1 MIWCV
6 EYNEKNGIA
15 EKDVVKVY
23 DVDEEGFNSTDS
35 EIGEVYE
42 AHKGNDRFFV
52 YIKAG
57 TKKFALEKAKELF
70 ADYFEYQA
78 TRAKDYISLKIDEV
92 KDFAVGDTVRVVR
105 PGQQFS
111 THFEAMGGLLYNAF
125 NFGYRGEFT
134 VGGSITKYDLKTTT
148 FTVIGKGRFDANGHE
163 GVMLYMIAE
172 SVNAEQ
178 HDWHNNHD
186 KTREP
191 LEVFVLC
198 KEGLERW

>member
-6 EYNEKNGIA
+6 EYNEKDGIE
-15 EKDVVKVY
+15 EKDVIDVY
-23 DVDEEGFNSTDS
+23 DVDEEGFDSTDS
-35 EIGEVYE
+35 EIGEVY
-42 AHKGNDRFFV
+42 KGNNSIFV

-57 TKKFALEKAKELF
+57 TKKFALEKAKKLF
-70 ADYFEYQA
+70 EDYFEYHV
-78 TRAKDYISLKIDEV
+78 TRAKDYISIKIDEV
-92 KDFAVGDTVRVVR
+92 EEFEVGDAVRVVR
-105 PGQQFS
+105 PGQQFT

-125 NFGYRGEFT
+125 AFGYQGEFT

-148 FTVIGKGRFDANGHE
+148 FTVIGKGRFDANGQE
-163 GVMLYMIAE
+163 DITLYMIAE

-178 HDWHNNHD
+178 HDWHKGID

>member
-6 EYNEKNGIA
+6 EYWAKNGIA
-15 EKDVVKVY
+15 ERNVINIY
-23 DVDEEGFNSTDS
+23 DIDEKGFNFTDS
-35 EIGEVYE
+35 EVGEVY
-42 AHKGNDRFFV
+42 KGYHRFYV

-70 ADYFEYQA
+70 EDYFEYQA

-92 KDFAVGDTVRVVR
+92 KEFEVGDAVRVVR
-105 PGQQFS
+105 PGQQFT
-111 THFEAMGGLLYNAF
+111 THFEAMGGLLSNAF
-125 NFGYRGEFT
+125 DFGYLGEFT
-134 VGGSITKYDLKTTT
+134 VGGNIKKYDLKTTA

-163 GVMLYMIAE
+163 GVMLYMVAE

-178 HDWHNNHD
+178 HKWQNNHYE
-186 KTREP
+186 TREP

>member
-6 EYNEKNGIA
+6 EYNEKDGIE
-15 EKDVVKVY
+15 EKDVINVY
-23 DVDEEGFNSTDS
+23 YVDEGFWYTDC
-35 EIGEVYE
+35 EIGEVY
-42 AHKGNDRFFV
+42 KGNDRLFV

-70 ADYFEYQA
+70 EDYFEYQA
-78 TRAKDYISLKIDEV
+78 MKAKDYISLKIDEV
-92 KDFAVGDTVRVVR
+92 EEFEVGDAVKVVL
-105 PGQQFS
+105 PDEQFT
-111 THFEAMGGLLYNAF
+111 THFEAMGGLLDNAF
-125 NFGYRGEFT
+125 DFGYRGEFT
-134 VGGSITKYDLKTTT
+134 VGGNIRKYDLKTTT
-148 FTVIGKGRFDANGHE
+148 FKVIGKGRFDANGQE
-163 GVMLYMIAE
+163 NMMLYMIAE

-178 HDWHNNHD
+178 HDWHNNNYD

>member
-15 EKDVVKVY
+15 EKDVVNIY

-35 EIGEVYE
+35 EIGEVY
-42 AHKGNDRFFV
+42 KGLHGFFV

-70 ADYFEYQA
+70 EDYFEYQA

-92 KDFAVGDTVRVVR
+92 KEFVVGDTVKVVR

-111 THFEAMGGLLYNAF
+111 THFEAMGGLLSNAF
-125 NFGYRGEFT
+125 DFGYRGEFT
-134 VGGSITKYDLKTTT
+134 VGGSTTKYDLKTTT
-148 FTVIGKGRFDANGHE
+148 FTVIGKGKFDANGRE
-163 GVMLYMIAE
+163 NMTLYMIAE
-172 SVNAEQ
+172 SVNAQQ

>member
-6 EYNEKNGIA
+6 EYNGKDWIA
-15 EKDVVKVY
+15 EKDVIDVY
-23 DVDEEGFNSTDS
+23 DVDEKGFNSTDS

-42 AHKGNDRFFV
+42 DHHRFFV

-57 TKKFALEKAKELF
+57 TKKFALKRAKELF

-92 KDFAVGDTVRVVR
+92 EEFAVGDTVKVVG
-105 PGQQFS
+105 PGHQFS
-111 THFEAMGGLLYNAF
+111 THFEAMGGLLSNAF
-125 NFGYRGEFT
+125 DFGYRGEFT
-134 VGGSITKYDLKTTT
+134 VGGDIRKYDLKTTT
-148 FTVIGKGRFDANGHE
+148 FKVIGKGRFDANGRE
-163 GVMLYMIAE
+163 NMMLYMIAE

-178 HDWHNNHD
+178 HDWHNNNNYD

-198 KEGLERW
+198 GEGLER

>member
-6 EYNEKNGIA
+6 EYWGKNGIA
-15 EKDVVKVY
+15 EKDVVNVY
-23 DVDEEGFNSTDS
+23 DVDEEDFNSTDS

-42 AHKGNDRFFV
+42 DHHKFFI

-57 TKKFALEKAKELF
+57 TKKFALERAKELF

-78 TRAKDYISLKIDEV
+78 TKVKDYISLKIDEV
-92 KDFAVGDTVRVVR
+92 EEFAVGDTVKVVL
-105 PGQQFS
+105 PGHQFS
-111 THFEAMGGLLYNAF
+111 THFEAMGGLLSNAF
-125 NFGYRGEFT
+125 DFGYRGEFT
-134 VGGSITKYDLKTTT
+134 VGGDIRKYDLKTTT
-148 FTVIGKGRFDANGHE
+148 FKVIGKGRFDANGGE
-163 GVMLYMIAE
+163 NMMLYMIAE
-172 SVNAEQ
+172 SVNADQ
-178 HDWHNNHD
+178 HNWHDNHD

>member
-15 EKDVVKVY
+15 EKDVVNIY
-23 DVDEEGFNSTDS
+23 DVDEEGFTSTDS
-35 EIGEVYE
+35 EIGEVY
-42 AHKGNDRFFV
+42 KSQRRFYVF
-52 YIKAG
+52 IKAG
-57 TKKFALEKAKELF
+57 TKKFALERAQELF

-78 TRAKDYISLKIDEV
+78 TKAKDYISLKIDEV
-92 KDFAVGDTVRVVR
+92 KEFVVGDAVRVVR
-105 PGQQFS
+105 PGQQFT
-111 THFEAMGGLLYNAF
+111 THFEAMGGLLSDAF

-148 FTVIGKGRFDANGHE
+148 FTVIGKGRFDANGGE
-163 GVMLYMIAE
+163 NMTLYMIAE

-178 HDWHNNHD
+178 HDWHKGFG

>member
-15 EKDVVKVY
+15 EREVVNVY
-23 DVDEEGFNSTDS
+23 DVDEEGFNSTDD
-35 EIGEVYE
+35 EIGEVY
-42 AHKGNDRFFV
+42 KGNDRFFV
-52 YIKAG
+52 FIKAG
-57 TKKFALEKAKELF
+57 TKKFALKRAKELF

-78 TRAKDYISLKIDEV
+78 TKAKDYISLKIDEV
-92 KDFAVGDTVRVVR
+92 EEFEVGDTVRVVR
-105 PGQQFS
+105 PGQQFT
-111 THFEAMGGLLYNAF
+111 THFEAMGGLLANAF

-134 VGGSITKYDLKTTT
+134 VGGSILKYDLETTT
-148 FTVIGKGRFDANGHE
+148 FTVIGKGKFNANGGE
-163 GVMLYMIAE
+163 NMTLYMIAE

-178 HDWHNNHD
+178 HKWQNNYD

>member
-6 EYNEKNGIA
+6 EYNENDWIE

-35 EIGEVYE
+35 EIGEVY
-42 AHKGNDRFFV
+42 KGNDRFFV

-78 TRAKDYISLKIDEV
+78 TRAKDCISLKIDEV
-92 KDFAVGDTVRVVR
+92 KEFVVGDTVRVVR
-105 PGQQFS
+105 PGQQFT
-111 THFEAMGGLLYNAF
+111 THFEAMGGLLSNAF
-125 NFGYRGEFT
+125 VDFGYLGEFT
-134 VGGSITKYDLKTTT
+134 VGGNIRKYDLKTTA
-148 FTVIGKGRFDANGHE
+148 FTVIAKGKFDANGE
-163 GVMLYMIAE
+163 ENMMLYMIAE

-178 HDWHNNHD
+178 HDWHRNHD
-186 KTREP
+186 KMREP

>member
-15 EKDVVKVY
+15 EKDVVNIY
-23 DVDEEGFNSTDS
+23 DVDEDGFNSTDC

-42 AHKGNDRFFV
+42 GHYKLFV

-57 TKKFALEKAKELF
+57 TKQFALERAKKLF
-70 ADYFEYQA
+70 TDYFEYQTA
-78 TRAKDYISLKIDEV
+78 RAKDYITLKMDEV
-92 KDFAVGDTVRVVR
+92 KDFVVGDTVKVVR

-111 THFEAMGGLLYNAF
+111 THFEAMGGLLANAYDY
-125 NFGYRGEFT
+125 GYRGEFT
-134 VGGSITKYDLKTTT
+134 VGGSVTKYDLETTV
-148 FTVIGKGRFDANGHE
+148 FTVIGKGAFDANGKE
-163 GVMLYMIAE
+163 NVTLYMIAE
-172 SVNAEQ
+172 RKNAEW

-191 LEVFVLC
+191 LEVFVLMG
-198 KEGLERW
+198 KGLERW

>member
-6 EYNEKNGIA
+6 EYWAKNGIA
-15 EKDVVKVY
+15 ERNVINIY
-23 DVDEEGFNSTDS
+23 DIDEKGFNLTDS
-35 EIGEVYE
+35 EVGEVY
-42 AHKGNDRFFV
+42 KGYHRFYV

-57 TKKFALEKAKELF
+57 TKKFALNRAKELF

-78 TRAKDYISLKIDEV
+78 TKAKDYISLKINEV
-92 KDFAVGDTVRVVR
+92 EEFEVGDTVKVVG
-105 PGQQFS
+105 PDEQFT
-111 THFEAMGGLLYNAF
+111 THFEAMGGLLDNAF
-125 NFGYRGEFT
+125 DFGYRGEFT
-134 VGGSITKYDLKTTT
+134 VGGSILKYDLETTT
-148 FTVIGKGRFDANGHE
+148 FTVIGKGKFDANGGE
-163 GVMLYMIAE
+163 NMTLYMIAE

-198 KEGLERW
+198 KEGLEGW

>member
-15 EKDVVKVY
+15 EKDVVNIY
-23 DVDEEGFNSTDS
+23 DVDEDGFNSTDC

-42 AHKGNDRFFV
+42 GCYKVFV

-57 TKKFALEKAKELF
+57 TKQFALERAKKLF

-78 TRAKDYISLKIDEV
+78 TRAKDYLELKIDELKDPVVGNSV
-92 KDFAVGDTVRVVR
+92 KVVK
-105 PGQQFS
+105 PGQQFT
-111 THFEAMGGLLYNAF
+111 THFEAMGGLLADAYDY
-125 NFGYRGEFT
+125 GYRGEFI
-134 VGGSITKYDLKTTT
+134 VGGSVTKYDLETTV
-148 FTVIGKGRFDANGHE
+148 FTVIGKGAFDANGKE
-163 GVMLYMIAE
+163 NVTLYMIAE
-172 SVNAEQ
+172 RKNAEQ
-178 HDWHNNHD
+178 HDWHNNNYD

-198 KEGLERW
+198 KEGLEKV